1 MKMKKKRKKNL
12 NYLKLV
18 ADVESA
24 MSLEFKSI
32 SSINENYILN
42 WNIKKILSSFK
53 NQNPKTSFIS
63 STIKFQS
70 LNNNNNIFINWT
82 LDDKI
87 NIISFNNENKYIN
100 SSMYWPE
107 DNSNKGLQLKLRS
120 VSNSIYNNNESVYC
134 LYQNTLLILYNIEI
148 QIIEFKGYN

>member
-1 MKMKKKRKKNL
+1 MKKKRKKNL

-100 SSMYWPE
+100 SSLYWPV
-107 DNSNKGLQLKLRS
+107 DNSNEALQLKLRS